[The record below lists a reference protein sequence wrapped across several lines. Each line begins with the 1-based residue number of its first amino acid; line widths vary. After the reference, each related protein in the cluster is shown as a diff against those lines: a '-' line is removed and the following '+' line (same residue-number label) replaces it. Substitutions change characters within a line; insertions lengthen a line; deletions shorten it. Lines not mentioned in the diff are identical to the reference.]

1 MGSSSLSVI
10 TNGNIRRKRMPNQ
23 KLSAKAEKEIEN
35 FCSYAVKIEK
45 SFKTKDEAR
54 KWYIEQFRQKG
65 KLCNLYGCPIKM
77 AMDLYGE
84 VNSKTISKTLKKF
97 PYKEEN
103 ASIGCALGFSEE
115 YLLLSSNCSTL
126 QWEELNKDEVDAFDL
141 LKFAAICQTLGFNK
155 RVILDILYS
164 REQYILAE
172 EFLDIA
178 WNNAKSLM
186 NNNVSELCLAC
197 CGAKKVV
204 KI

>member
-1 MGSSSLSVI
+1 MAE
-10 TNGNIRRKRMPNQ
+10 T
-23 KLSAKAEKEIEN
+23 KLSAQAEREIKD

-45 SFKTKDEAR
+45 SFKTEKEAR
-54 KWYIEQFRQKG
+54 KWYLEQFRQKR

-84 VNSKTISKTLKKF
+84 VNPKTIYKCLKKF
-97 PYKEEN
+97 PYEEEN
-103 ASIGCALGFSEE
+103 YSAGYALGFSEE
-115 YLLLSSNCSTL
+115 YLLLSSTCSML
-126 QWEELNKDEVDAFDL
+126 QWEEVNKDHVDSFDL

-164 REQYILAE
+164 RKQCLLAGPD
-172 EFLDIA
+172 LDIV
-178 WNNAKSLM
+178 WNNAKNLM
-186 NNNVSELCLAC
+186 TNNVSELCLAC